1 MMLPSRFGASW
12 AEAMLNAKRVFHKN
26 IQQVNELGAVYDH
39 LSNVVNIP
47 EQFDDLLRSQIVNA
61 VSAFDKL
68 MHDLIRIGMVKIFE
82 NQRPPTGKYMSEA
95 IAIQHLSS
103 LTTSAVPP
111 PAVRFEQIVR
121 EKLSTLSFQDPTK
134 IADGLSYIWNE
145 KQKWQQIALGL
156 GMSDGD
162 AKTKQ
167 KLIATRRNAIVH
179 EADLD
184 PVSNQKQ
191 SITRAETTDIAE
203 FLLALGNRI
212 CDLVV

>member
-1 MMLPSRFGASW
+1 
-12 AEAMLNAKRVFHKN
+12 MLNAKGVFHKN
-26 IQQVNELGAVYDH
+26 IQQANELGALYAH
-39 LSNVVNIP
+39 LSNLVSIP

-68 MHDLIRIGMVKIFE
+68 MHDVIRIGMVKIFE
-82 NQRPPTGKYMSEA
+82 NQRPSTSKYLSEV
-95 IAIQHLSS
+95 IAIQHLPT
-103 LTTSAVPP
+103 LAATAVPP
-111 PAVRFEQIVR
+111 PAVRFEEIVR

-145 KQKWQQIALGL
+145 KQKWYQIALGL
-156 GMSDGD
+156 GMSDDD
-162 AKTKQ
+162 AKRKQ
-167 KLIATRRNAIVH
+167 KLIITRRNAIVH

-184 PVSNQKQ
+184 PVNNQKQ
-191 SITRAETTDIAE
+191 TITRTEAADIAN